1 MLRALPE
8 GILPHVPVPLRYCD
22 VLSDG
27 YARGGVEAVLA
38 LRGLFVLMTRHHLE
52 YPHLYKQLYAV
63 LTAEALNGAHRAVF
77 AAELKLFL
85 SSVALPAYL
94 LAAFC
99 KRLLRLALHA
109 SPSGAALGCAL
120 AFNVM
125 LQHPSARVLIHRAK
139 RARAGGE
146 EGEGEGEEDDGEED
160 EGVDEKAD
168 EATEE
173 SGGDGDSG
181 PRPSSHANTKGRSG
195 VSSATGALASV
206 AAAAPAGRG
215 SADDAALLAAIA
227 AADPFRMEEPDP
239 AESWALDSSLWEVEQ
254 LRQHCCPT
262 VASLAGL
269 FAAPMLPM
277 TAPVELE
284 PLAALNYSSL
294 GLLETRKRLREVP
307 LAVRPPAALFGV
319 TPPGM
324 PPGMAPLAAGLN
336 AWQ

>member
-1 MLRALPE
+1 
-8 GILPHVPVPLRYCD
+8 
-22 VLSDG
+22 
-27 YARGGVEAVLA
+27 
-38 LRGLFVLMTRHHLE
+38 
-52 YPHLYKQLYAV
+52 
-63 LTAEALNGAHRAVF
+63 
-77 AAELKLFL
+77 
-85 SSVALPAYL
+85 
-94 LAAFC
+94 
-99 KRLLRLALHA
+99 
-109 SPSGAALGCAL
+109 
-120 AFNVM
+120 M

-146 EGEGEGEEDDGEED
+146 EGEGEGEEDNGEED
-160 EGVDEKAD
+160 EGVDEEAD

-173 SGGDGDSG
+173 GGGNEDGG
-181 PRPSSHANTKGRSG
+181 PRPSSHANTKRDSG
-195 VSSATGALASV
+195 ASSATGALASV

-215 SADDAALLAAIA
+215 SAEDAALLAAIA
-227 AADPFRMEEPDP
+227 AADPFRMEESDP
-239 AESWALDSSLWEVEQ
+239 AESMALDSSLWEVEQ

-284 PLAALNYSSL
+284 PLAALTYSSL

-307 LAVRPPAALFGV
+307 LAVRPPASLFGA

-324 PPGMAPLAAGLN
+324 PPGMAPLLAGLN